1 MNFAFDYVKHKSKPQ
16 NDGFYFDI
24 ETLRGHF
31 FTVLDFAAHDYANLN
46 ASLQGKLETI
56 VSSFASVSSFS
67 PDLFLGFLAK
77 EINNFVHNLAEQSGG
92 PELFC
97 SAALCLMS
105 GNQLSYFLCGDTQ
118 INILSN
124 GLLQPLQAD
133 SEPPVNALA
142 KLGTQN
148 LENPLADHVKDITL
162 QETDVVVIMTRGVAE
177 GLEQSPADLSNLSAA
192 DSQLICDSLMTAS
205 AASVR
210 DRTLVVISGPY
221 QPAEGADVS
230 ELQQSI
236 AALEAKLDALAES
249 EERRSLD
256 RGRSELILGAQ
267 FEQKFNEQVAE
278 LKEYLIAK
286 AAAIDLLELDDKV
299 KSLSA
304 TIAGKAD
311 TAEVLSLQRD
321 VLKLG
326 LTSKDQAP
334 KQAVVETVPEIAPAV
349 TASQPASAFTLNTA
363 LAVLLLSLIAGFV
376 GGWLGSRRP
385 RTVPE
390 VWSVKTT
397 ESQITIGRKD
407 GTNRGVVTLN
417 VAQPLKATGEQTFSS
432 FLDVQ
437 RYLQTIAGPENT
449 PSPAS
454 QNSQATPLTDNRAPA
469 AVTEVTVKPG
479 DSLKK
484 FAQIYK
490 VPPEKLMELNPTI
503 SRWPAIRIGQKIFVP
518 SSSSAASIPAP
529 PSPSP
534 TPAAPPSAASEQAAQ
549 PAAEQAI
556 AETTRVTV
564 GPGDSLNKIARRY
577 NTTAEQLKRLNPLT
591 NWPRIQSGQ
600 KVLVPAPAG

>member
-16 NDGFYFDI
+16 NDGFYFNI
-24 ETLRGHF
+24 ETPRGHF
-31 FTVLDFAAHDYANLN
+31 FTVLDFAPHDYANLN

-77 EINNFVHNLAEQSGG
+77 EINNFVHNLAEQSGD

-97 SAALCLMS
+97 SAALCLLS
-105 GNQLSYFLCGDTQ
+105 GNQLSYFLCGDSQ

-124 GLLQPLQAD
+124 GFRRPLQAD
-133 SEPPVNALA
+133 NEPDIKALA
-142 KLGTQN
+142 QLGAEN
-148 LENPLADHVKDITL
+148 LENPLADHIKDTTL
-162 QETDVVVIMTRGVAE
+162 QEADVVLIMTRGVAE
-177 GLEQSPADLSNLSAA
+177 GLEQSPTDLSDLSVA
-192 DSQLICDSLMTAS
+192 DSQLICDSLMNAS
-205 AASVR
+205 AASVA

-221 QPAEGADVS
+221 QPAEAAGVS

-236 AALEAKLDALAES
+236 VALEAKIAALTEN
-249 EERRSLD
+249 EERRSSD

-267 FEQKFNEQVAE
+267 LEQKFNEQVAE
-278 LKEYLIAK
+278 LKEYLMAK

-299 KSLSA
+299 KSLGA

-326 LTSKDQAP
+326 LTSSDQAQ
-334 KQAVVETVPEIAPAV
+334 KAVVAETIPEIVPAV
-349 TASQPASAFTLNTA
+349 TAAQPASAFTLNTA
-363 LAVLLLSLIAGFV
+363 LVVLLLALIAGFV

-407 GTNRGVVTLN
+407 GTNRGIVTLN
-417 VAQPLKATGEQTFSS
+417 VTPPLKATGEQTFSS
-432 FLDVQ
+432 FTDVQ
-437 RYLQTIAGPENT
+437 RYLQTIAVPENT
-449 PSPAS
+449 PAPTS
-454 QNSQATPLTDNRAPA
+454 QNSQATPVTDNRAPA
-469 AVTEVTVKPG
+469 PVTEITIKPG
-479 DSLKK
+479 DTLQRL
-484 FAQIYK
+484 AQVYK
-490 VPPEKLMELNPTI
+490 VPPEKLMELNPTVN
-503 SRWPAIRIGQKIFVP
+503 RWPAIRIGQKIFVP
-518 SSSSAASIPAP
+518 SSSSSASVATPTP
-529 PSPSP
+529 TPLSP
-534 TPAAPPSAASEQAAQ
+534 TSAVSEQAAQ
-549 PAAEQAI
+549 PAEEHAVGD
-556 AETTRVTV
+556 TTEVRV
-564 GPGDSLNKIARRY
+564 GPGDSLNKMARRY
-577 NTTAEQLKRLNPLT
+577 NTTAAELKRLNPLT

>member
-24 ETLRGHF
+24 ETPRGHF
-31 FTVLDFAAHDYANLN
+31 FTVLDFAPHDYANLN

-97 SAALCLMS
+97 SAALCLVS
-105 GNQLSYFLCGDTQ
+105 GNQLSYFLSGDTQ
-118 INILSN
+118 INILN
-124 GLLQPLQAD
+124 NCLLQPLQAG
-133 SEPPVNALA
+133 SEPATEALA
-142 KLGTQN
+142 ELGAQN
-148 LENPLADHVKDITL
+148 LENPLADHIKDTTL
-162 QETDVVVIMTRGVAE
+162 QADDIVLIMTRGVAE
-177 GLEQSPADLSNLSAA
+177 ALAQSPTDLSDLSAA
-192 DSQLICDSLMTAS
+192 DSQLICDSLMNASTAS
-205 AASVR
+205 VA

-221 QPAEGADVS
+221 QPAEEAGASD
-230 ELQQSI
+230 LQQSI
-236 AALEAKLDALAES
+236 ATLEAKIDALTES

-267 FEQKFNEQVAE
+267 LEQKFSEQVAE
-278 LKEYLIAK
+278 LKEYLMAK
-286 AAAIDLLELDDKV
+286 AATIDLLELDDKV
-299 KSLSA
+299 KGLSA

-326 LTSKDQAP
+326 LASKAQAP
-334 KQAVVETVPEIAPAV
+334 KQVVAETVPDIAPPV
-349 TASQPASAFTLNTA
+349 TPSPPPSAFTLNTA
-363 LAVLLLSLIAGFV
+363 LVVLLLSLIAGFV

-385 RTVPE
+385 RTVAE

-407 GTNRGVVTLN
+407 GANRGIVTLN

-432 FLDVQ
+432 FTDVQ
-437 RYLQTIAGPENT
+437 RYLQTITGPQNT
-449 PSPAS
+449 SAPTS
-454 QNSQATPLTDNRAPA
+454 QTSQATPLTDNRAPA
-469 AVTEVTVKPG
+469 AVTEITVKPG

-484 FAQIYK
+484 FAQIYN

-503 SRWPAIRIGQKIFVP
+503 TRWPAIRSGQKILVPSP
-518 SSSSAASIPAP
+518 SSSASVAT
-529 PSPSP
+529 P
-534 TPAAPPSAASEQAAQ
+534 TPTPVPPASAVSEQVAQ
-549 PAAEQAI
+549 PTAEQAV
-556 AETTRVTV
+556 AETTQVTV

>member
-16 NDGFYFDI
+16 NDGFYFNI
-24 ETLRGHF
+24 ETPRGHF
-31 FTVLDFAAHDYANLN
+31 FTVLDFAPHDYANLN

-77 EINNFVHNLAEQSGG
+77 EINNFVHNLAEQSGE

-97 SAALCLMS
+97 SGALCLVS

-118 INILSN
+118 IKILN
-124 GLLQPLQAD
+124 KGLLQPLQAD
-133 SEPPVNALA
+133 SEPAVEASA
-142 KLGTQN
+142 QLGAQN
-148 LENPLADHVKDITL
+148 LENPLADHVEETTL
-162 QETDVVVIMTRGVAE
+162 HEADVVLIMTRGVAE
-177 GLEQSPADLSNLSAA
+177 GLEQSPPDFLEFSGA
-192 DSQLICDSLMTAS
+192 DSQAICDSLMHAS
-205 AASVR
+205 AASVA

-221 QPAEGADVS
+221 QPAAVADVS

-236 AALEAKLDALAES
+236 AALEAKIEALTES
-249 EERRSLD
+249 EERRSSD
-256 RGRSELILGAQ
+256 RGRSELIVGAQ
-267 FEQKFNEQVAE
+267 FEQKFNERVAE
-278 LKEYLIAK
+278 LKEYLMAK

-311 TAEVLSLQRD
+311 TAEMLSLQRD

-326 LTSKDQAP
+326 LASSDQAP
-334 KQAVVETVPEIAPAV
+334 KPVVAEAVPEIAPAV
-349 TASQPASAFTLNTA
+349 TAAQPASAFTLNTA
-363 LAVLLLSLIAGFV
+363 LVVLLLSLIAGFV

-390 VWSVKTT
+390 VWSVTTT

-407 GTNRGVVTLN
+407 GSNRGTVTLN
-417 VAQPLKATGEQTFSS
+417 VAQPLKTSGEQTFSS
-432 FLDVQ
+432 FTDVQ
-437 RYLQTIAGPENT
+437 RYLQTITSAENT
-449 PSPAS
+449 PAPTSP
-454 QNSQATPLTDNRAPA
+454 NSEATPLTDNRPPVG
-469 AVTEVTVKPG
+469 VTEIRVKQG
-479 DSLKK
+479 DSLKRL
-484 FAQIYK
+484 AQVYK
-490 VPPEKLMELNPTI
+490 VPPEKLMELNPSV

-518 SSSSAASIPAP
+518 SSVSTASIAT
-529 PSPSP
+529 P
-534 TPAAPPSAASEQAAQ
+534 TPTPMAPTSPVSEQAAQ
-549 PAAEQAI
+549 PAAAQAI
-556 AETTRVTV
+556 AETSEVTV
-564 GPGDSLNKIARRY
+564 APGDSLNKIARRY